1 MIPRDYVDE
10 VINGLFEDA
19 VDPKISVVGVG
30 GAGSNVVSALYDRD
44 LKGVETVAVNTD
56 PAGLSKCEADYK
68 VLLGHVDAPD
78 LLGAA
83 RTSAELAEDR
93 LKDTLA
99 SDIVFVVAGLGGAAG
114 TGAAPVV
121 ARAARATGAVTIA
134 IGILPFEAEG
144 RTETAKAGL
153 EDLRTESDSL
163 IVVDN
168 NSLSRFAA
176 ELSFNEALEVVTYM
190 VITIVQGVMDH
201 LAKSFLTTVAE
212 EVESVAREIE
222 DQNNHAVHVEV
233 QPAETVQAAWDMAP
247 VAFDA
252 NGFIGL
258 R

>member
-44 LKGVETVAVNTD
+44 LQGVETVAVNTD
-56 PAGLSKCEADYK
+56 PAGLSRCEADYK
-68 VLLGHVDAPD
+68 VLLGHVDVPD
-78 LLGAA
+78 RFAAA

-144 RTETAKAGL
+144 RTDAAKAGL
-153 EDLRTESDSL
+153 EDLRAESDSL

-168 NSLSRFAA
+168 NSLSRFAG